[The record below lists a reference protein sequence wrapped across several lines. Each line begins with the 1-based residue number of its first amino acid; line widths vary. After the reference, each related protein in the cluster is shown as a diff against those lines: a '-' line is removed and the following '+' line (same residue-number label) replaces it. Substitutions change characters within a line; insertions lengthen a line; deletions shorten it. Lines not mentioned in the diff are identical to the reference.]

1 MEKGDWR
8 VEWWTQE
15 AAGDDQIRQMVEE
28 AGEPERGVGRGAVT
42 DLEMPSAG
50 DEEVRE
56 GQGWP
61 NVHSVRGRLL

>member
-56 GQGWP
+56 GQG
-61 NVHSVRGRLL
+61 L